1 MPDDPID
8 DDVLANEP
16 EDIDSIAED
25 PQDGWFDNG
34 TDVEDGD
41 IEDDSDYVSEAGVFT
56 HLDDDTSQ
64 QRPQDS

>member
-1 MPDDPID
+1 MTDQPSD

-16 EDIDSIAED
+16 EDIDDMAVNPE
-25 PQDGWFDNG
+25 DGWFDSA

-56 HLDDDTSQ
+56 HLDGDLVQ
-64 QRPQDS
+64 HMPQDN